1 MSRFFTKKPLVRKK
15 MSSNISSPGMM
26 NSAPAKTP
34 RVAKK
39 AAPAVVEAPVVVAPV
54 AVEAAPVK
62 KATRKA
68 AAPKAEVAEVAAPAP
83 VVVSST
89 PVEAA
94 PVAPVAPATTLDEDI
109 KALVALAATA
119 RETLSTFQAQ
129 LKRLEKRVHRDMKD
143 ARKRRRRVKVDENGV
158 EVKRAPSIF
167 ERPTQVTQEL
177 LTFLGR
183 PAATLMSRSEVTK
196 AVNDYVKANN
206 LKNKHD
212 IKPDGPLRALLAIG
226 VDEPLTYFNL
236 QRYLNR
242 HYIKAVPATTTA

>member
-1 MSRFFTKKPLVRKK
+1 MILYFTKESSVRKK
-15 MSSNISSPGMM
+15 MSSNTSTSGTM
-26 NSAPAKTP
+26 NTATPAKTP

-39 AAPAVVEAPVVVAPV
+39 SSAVETVAPVPVPVPVAAPVVV
-54 AVEAAPVK
+54 EATPAK
-62 KATRKA
+62 KTTRKA
-68 AAPKAEVAEVAAPAP
+68 AAPKAETPAP

-94 PVAPVAPATTLDEDI
+94 PVAPTAPATTLDEDI
-109 KALVALAATA
+109 KALAALAVTA

-212 IKPDGPLRALLAIG
+212 IKPDAPLRALLAIG

-242 HYIKAVPATTTA
+242 HYIKAVPATA

>member
-1 MSRFFTKKPLVRKK
+1 
-15 MSSNISSPGMM
+15 MM
-26 NSAPAKTP
+26 NTAPAKTP

-39 AAPAVVEAPVVVAPV
+39 AAAVAVVEAPVVVAP
-54 AVEAAPVK
+54 VEAAPVK

-68 AAPKAEVAEVAAPAP
+68 AAPKAEVAAAEVAAPAP

-109 KALVALAATA
+109 KALVGLAATA

-212 IKPDGPLRALLAIG
+212 IKPDAPLRALLAIG

-242 HYIKAVPATTTA
+242 HYIKAVPAVASA

>member
-1 MSRFFTKKPLVRKK
+1 MRNK
-15 MSSNISSPGMM
+15 MSSNTSTSGTM
-26 NSAPAKTP
+26 NTATPAKTP

-39 AAPAVVEAPVVVAPV
+39 AVAVEAPAPVATPV
-54 AVEAAPVK
+54 AVEATPAK

-68 AAPKAEVAEVAAPAP
+68 AAPKVEVAAPAP
-83 VVVSST
+83 VVSST

-109 KALVALAATA
+109 KALAALAATA

-158 EVKRAPSIF
+158 EIKRAPSIF

-212 IKPDGPLRALLAIG
+212 IKPDAPLRALLKIG

-236 QRYLNR
+236 QRYLNH
-242 HYIKAVPATTTA
+242 HYVKAVPAVATA

>member
-1 MSRFFTKKPLVRKK
+1 
-15 MSSNISSPGMM
+15 MM
-26 NSAPAKTP
+26 NTAPAKTP

-39 AAPAVVEAPVVVAPV
+39 AAPAVVEAPVVAAP
-54 AVEAAPVK
+54 VEAAPVK

-68 AAPKAEVAEVAAPAP
+68 AAPKAEVAAAEVAAPAP

-212 IKPDGPLRALLAIG
+212 IKPDAPLRALLAIG

-242 HYIKAVPATTTA
+242 HYIKAVPAVASA